1 VGGLRAFICN
11 DGGLPKNFAELP
23 NLLPN
28 RGVKCMSA
36 AMTTPLKDERESGN
50 NEDTMARIRT
60 INWDYQ
66 APAFAQA
73 GCLFSSAGYPLRL

>member
-1 VGGLRAFICN
+1 
-11 DGGLPKNFAELP
+11 
-23 NLLPN
+23 
-28 RGVKCMSA
+28 MSA